1 MTLIG
6 RRWLF
11 KWPRQVIILEGS
23 FFSCWAYLP
32 GGLHPSP
39 WTYVFL
45 NGLVDFCPVP
55 YIIKLLSL
63 LMQTPFKIKILS
75 TNGKHKLK
83 VDISPFLF
91 HTEVD
96 LGTRNGD
103 ISYCNKGSEAG
114 QREFRKRR
122 LFKIRTK
129 LGTVPSSLRTH
140 RAPRYKITK
149 IQASKFPDQRCFS
162 QWSTSCSNVYTRPN
176 RRRN

>member
-1 MTLIG
+1 MTTSGYYLRRIFLFLLSIPPRRTPPKSLDLRVSEWFG
-6 RRWLF
+6 RF
-11 KWPRQVIILEGS
+11 
-23 FFSCWAYLP
+23 LP
-32 GGLHPSP
+32 
-39 WTYVFL
+39 
-45 NGLVDFCPVP
+45 CPIV
-55 YIIKLLSL
+55 KLLSF
-63 LMQTPFKIKILS
+63 LMQTPFKTKILS

-103 ISYCNKGSEAG
+103 ISYRNKGSEAE
-114 QREFRKRR
+114 QRELRKRR

-140 RAPRYKITK
+140 RAPRYKITET
-149 IQASKFPDQRCFS
+149 QASKFPDQRCFS

-176 RRRN
+176 RKRN